1 MITISH
7 VKIAGTKNRFSQL
20 VAQIKLQL
28 NPIIALG
35 RHFLVVAT
43 IYLKLFISSAS
54 QPSKLSTYSFS
65 FSKSWCGAHFRC
77 FVAVL
82 KQNTGGVK
90 RDDRGR
96 YMIYAVLNYLLIFT
110 DSVPCL
116 CRSCNFG
123 SFGFRPARS
132 ALLTPP
138 EFEALRCLYFSS
150 P

>member
-1 MITISH
+1 MVSCTNQVAVESH
-7 VKIAGTKNRFSQL
+7 YSAWPPLSCGRDNLLKTFY
-20 VAQIKLQL
+20 IKRNQA
-28 NPIIALG
+28 NSPHI
-35 RHFLVVAT
+35 
-43 IYLKLFISSAS
+43 LFH
-54 QPSKLSTYSFS
+54 
-65 FSKSWCGAHFRC
+65 FSKSWYRAHFRC